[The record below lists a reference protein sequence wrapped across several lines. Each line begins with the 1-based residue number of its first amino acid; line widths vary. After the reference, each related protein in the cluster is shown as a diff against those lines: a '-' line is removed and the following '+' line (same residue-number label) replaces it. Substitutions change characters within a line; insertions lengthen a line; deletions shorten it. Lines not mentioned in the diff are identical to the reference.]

1 MKTIRYLLLAV
12 LFTGQ
17 SAFAADEIVLTSQQ
31 VQALGITTAKLP
43 SNEAG
48 ELAGMPAQVVVPN
61 NQLFV
66 VSTPLAATVEH
77 IWVGVGDAVKKGQ
90 LMARLQSPAL
100 AEAQRG
106 LMETATQEQ
115 LAKDNFTRDEQLW
128 KLGIIAESRYRASRS
143 QYISASAALAER
155 RQMLHLAGMS
165 NAAIAR
171 LQSGEGLSS
180 VLEMRSP
187 IDGIVLDKTA
197 SAGQRLAAAIPLF
210 TVARLKPLGLEIQL
224 PLAATTGI
232 TNGAEVSVPAYHAR
246 GNLIAIGHSVS
257 GTNQTVLLRAL
268 IHEGVENLRPG
279 QYVEVSIATASG
291 GTTAQWEIP
300 NRAMTRVDGKPQI
313 FVKSAKGFRP
323 VAVNVLHEG
332 AQNTVITGPLNGDET
347 IAVGGVSAL
356 KADMMGIGK
365 GN

>member
-1 MKTIRYLLLAV
+1 MKAIRYLLLAV
-12 LFTGQ
+12 LLTGQ
-17 SAFAADEIVLTSQQ
+17 AALAADEIALSPQQ
-31 VQALGITTAKLP
+31 IQALGIETARLP

-48 ELAGMPAQVVVPN
+48 ELAGMPAQVVVPS

-77 IWVGVGDAVKKGQ
+77 IWVGIGDTVRKGQ
-90 LMARLQSPAL
+90 LLARLQSPAL

-106 LMETATQEQ
+106 LMEAATQEQ

-128 KLGIIAESRYRASRS
+128 KDGIIAESRYRAARS
-143 QYISASAALAER
+143 QYISANAALAER
-155 RQMLHLAGMS
+155 RQMLRLAGMS
-165 NAAIAR
+165 NAAITR

-187 IDGIVLDKTA
+187 IDGVVLDKKA
-197 SAGQRLAAAIPLF
+197 SSGERLAAAIPLF

-224 PLAATTGI
+224 PLAATAGI
-232 TNGAEVSVPAYHAR
+232 ANGAAVSVPAYHAR
-246 GNLIAIGHSVS
+246 GKLIAIGHSVS

-279 QYVEVSIATASG
+279 QYVEASIATAS

-300 NRAMTRVDGKPQI
+300 NKAMTRVDGKPLI
-313 FVKSAKGFRP
+313 FVKSAKGFRA
-323 VAVNVLHEG
+323 VAVQVLHEG
-332 AQNTVITGPLNGDET
+332 AQNTVITGPLQGDET
-347 IAVGGVSAL
+347 IAVSGVSAL

-365 GN
+365 GD